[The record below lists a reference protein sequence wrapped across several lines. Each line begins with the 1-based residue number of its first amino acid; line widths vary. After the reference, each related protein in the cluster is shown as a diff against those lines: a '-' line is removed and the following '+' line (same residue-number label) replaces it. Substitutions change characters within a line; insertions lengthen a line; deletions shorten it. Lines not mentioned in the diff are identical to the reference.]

1 MAIVFELVLNYGQN
15 HAAIEDARRV
25 VAAHPPLPA
34 GPYRVALHE
43 PLVDTVLDAADQ
55 PFLEMSII
63 PVGVGHN
70 VAIDRH
76 SRVRLTPEELDEL
89 GVGLYGLLA
98 KLSGYQLAM
107 VGWDPEWLVDPVELQ
122 REYADRLQAGT
133 LYGLVVAETVQ
144 LGVPMP
150 SLVPFAD
157 GFLWFP
163 FRDALPS
170 F

>member
-34 GPYRVALHE
+34 GPHRVALHE
-43 PLVDTVLDAADQ
+43 PLVDTVLDAADR

-89 GVGLYGLLA
+89 GAGLYGLL
-98 KLSGYQLAM
+98 
-107 VGWDPEWLVDPVELQ
+107 
-122 REYADRLQAGT
+122 
-133 LYGLVVAETVQ
+133 
-144 LGVPMP
+144 
-150 SLVPFAD
+150 AD